1 MQYFTINA
9 SDLPRVTGLSF
20 YWSYFGHILTI
31 LLFRLVRGLGL
42 FLKILLL
49 QTGQRP
55 RFIFENSSF
64 ADWSEAGL
72 EDREGEGGGGGDHSQ
87 REEKQAAQL
96 KS

>member
-9 SDLPRVTGLSF
+9 SDLPRVTGLSS

-49 QTGQRP
+49 QTGQRLGLKTEKA
-55 RFIFENSSF
+55 REAAEAIIRSEKRSRLLNSRV
-64 ADWSEAGL
+64 EL
-72 EDREGEGGGGGDHSQ
+72 
-87 REEKQAAQL
+87 
-96 KS
+96 